1 MKSVEELRSSLYLA
15 AKADRIRRF
24 YTLKDKICRI
34 DVITEAWKRVRQ
46 NKGGKGVD
54 SQTIEEIEASGTEQF
69 ISSIQKE
76 LQNETYRVQ
85 CVRRV
90 FIPKSNGKSRP
101 LGIPTVKDRV
111 VQQAVRLII
120 EPIFEADFHPFNY
133 GYRPNKSAKDAS
145 MEVYKWLNFGLT
157 SVLDID
163 IEDFFGTIVHEKLI
177 SFVTE
182 RIADGYVI
190 KLIREWLR
198 AGVVYLDK
206 TTYPEEG
213 TPQGGVISPLLANV
227 YLNRLDAWWDGELR
241 MNDCHRQDAQLVRY
255 ADDMVVLTSHEVDD
269 AEHYMGI
276 LEGLL
281 EELGLKLNREKSRV
295 IAAKEGFDF
304 LGFHYMRRYYTGKG
318 KESTVFFP
326 SQRAAEKFREKVR
339 TITSKSTVHLKDEKQ
354 LARELNSLIRGWTNY
369 FNHSNASETYK
380 HLQRFVLWKFCKF
393 ICFKYHYRMP
403 AYKYGG
409 LLEPYKFG
417 LIRLTGRI
425 FYLK

>member
-1 MKSVEELRSSLYLA
+1 VKSVEELRNSLYLA
-15 AKADRIRRF
+15 AKADRKRRF

-34 DVITEAWKRVRQ
+34 DIITEAWKRVRQ
-46 NKGGKGVD
+46 NKGTKGVD
-54 SQTIEEIEASGTEQF
+54 NQTIEEIEASGTEQF
-69 ISSIQKE
+69 ISSVQQE
-76 LQNETYRVQ
+76 LQNENYRVQ

-90 FIPKSNGKSRP
+90 FIPKSNGKQRP

-120 EPIFEADFHPFNY
+120 EPIFEADFKDFSY
-133 GYRPNKSAKDAS
+133 GYRPNRSAKDAS
-145 MEVYKWLNFGLT
+145 MEVYKWLNFGLRN
-157 SVLDID
+157 VLDID
-163 IEDFFGTIVHEKLI
+163 IEDFFGTIDHQKLV
-177 SFVTE
+177 SFVME

-198 AGVVYLDK
+198 AGVVYLDR

-213 TPQGGVISPLLANV
+213 TPQGGVISPLLANI
-227 YLNRLDAWWDGELR
+227 YLHQLDAWWNDELR

-255 ADDMVVLTSHEVDD
+255 ADDMVVLTSHRVDN
-269 AEHYMGI
+269 AGHYMEI

-281 EELGLKLNREKSRV
+281 EELGLKLNRDKSRV
-295 IAAKEGFDF
+295 IAAKDGFDF
-304 LGFHYMRRYYTGKG
+304 LGFHYMRRYYSKKG

-326 SQRAAEKFREKVR
+326 SQKAAEKFKAKVR
-339 TITSKSTVHLKDEKQ
+339 TITSKSIVHLKDERQ

-369 FNHSNASETYK
+369 FNHSHASETYR

-393 ICFKYHYRMP
+393 ISFKHHYRMP

-409 LLEPYKFG
+409 LLEPYKYG
-417 LIRLTGRI
+417 LKRLTGRI
-425 FYLK
+425 SYSK